1 MQKPEKTTILLT
13 LFTILTL
20 ISIITVYAV
29 HQDPTQETTMNTLCT
44 YRSTAAYNYTATL
57 EPSIICDN
65 KTTLRPNEGTL
76 YAKITKQVNMTLNYT
91 FEANLPTE
99 VTITYNMT
107 QTLTPWQHQIAET
120 TQTTTNKKQIQI
132 AIPLIKTDELEA
144 LKSQIQTETG
154 LTSSTYALQ
163 ITPTFKI
170 NANTTAGPIHQIFT
184 PTLLIDF
191 KHTDKGDI
199 IAIEDLDQTKT
210 DAITESQTITR
221 FDVMNQRYA
230 SYILV
235 TISVAGLFFST
246 YLYRKA
252 TPETKKKSLD
262 RIIAPYRDLI
272 IEAVELPRTTP
283 ETATINVGT
292 MKELVRT
299 AEILVKPIV
308 LTRKPEPTLAVMD
321 QNVMYTHKP
330 Q

>member
-1 MQKPEKTTILLT
+1 MQKPEKTTVLLT
-13 LFTILTL
+13 LFTILIL
-20 ISIITVYAV
+20 VSIITVYAV
-29 HQDPTQETTMNTLCT
+29 HQDPTQENTISTLCT
-44 YRSTAAYNYTATL
+44 YRSTATYNYTATL
-57 EPSIICDN
+57 EPNIMCDN

-76 YAKITKQVNMTLNYT
+76 YTKITKQVNMTLNYT
-91 FEANLPTE
+91 FEANLPAE
-99 VTITYNMT
+99 IAITYNMT

-120 TQTTTNKKQIQI
+120 TQTTTNQKQIQI
-132 AIPLIKTDELEA
+132 AIPLIKTDELET
-144 LKSQIQTETG
+144 LRSQIQTETG

-163 ITPTFKI
+163 ITPTFTI

-184 PTLLIDF
+184 PVLLIDF

-199 IAIEDLDQTKT
+199 IAIEDLQQTKT

-221 FDVMNQRYA
+221 YEVMNQRYA
-230 SYILV
+230 SYILI

-252 TPETKKKSLD
+252 KPETKKKPLD

-272 IEAVELPRTTP
+272 IEAIELPRTTP
-283 ETATINVGT
+283 ETTMINVGT
-292 MKELVRT
+292 IEELVRT

-330 Q
+330 

>member
-1 MQKPEKTTILLT
+1 MRKPEKTKVLLT
-13 LFTILTL
+13 IFTILTL
-20 ISIITVYAV
+20 VSIVTVYAV

-44 YRSTAAYNYTATL
+44 YRSTATYNYTAML

-91 FEANLPTE
+91 FEANLPTV

-120 TQTTTNKKQIQI
+120 TQTTNEKQIQI
-132 AIPLIKTDELEA
+132 AIPLIKTDELET

-163 ITPTFKI
+163 ITPTFTI
-170 NANTTAGPIHQIFT
+170 NASTTAGPIHQVFT
-184 PTLLIDF
+184 PILLIDF
-191 KHTDKGDI
+191 KHTDRGDI
-199 IAIEDLDQTKT
+199 IAIDNLDQTKT

-230 SYILV
+230 SYILI

-252 TPETKKKSLD
+252 TPETKKKPLD
-262 RIIAPYRDLI
+262 KVIAPYKDLI
-272 IEAVELPRTTP
+272 IEAIEPPKTTP
-283 ETATINVGT
+283 ETTTINVGT
-292 MKELVRT
+292 IEELVRT

-330 Q
+330 